1 MDKMSIIKELMD
13 QLIDDM
19 EMKPEDF
26 DERLG
31 RKKPEVEVLKIE
43 GKLDP
48 SKMKG
53 EDLSEEELED
63 MEDEEMHEDADQ
75 DMEMLEQSAEE
86 SPEDELKRRL
96 MKLRG

>member
-13 QLIDDM
+13 QLIDEM

-31 RKKPEVEVLKIE
+31 RKKPDIEVLKVE
-43 GKLDP
+43 GKIEP
-48 SKMKG
+48 SEMDLEDEG
-53 EDLSEEELED
+53 EDLDQEMD
-63 MEDEEMHEDADQ
+63 MVEDESI
-75 DMEMLEQSAEE
+75 EQ

>member
-31 RKKPEVEVLKIE
+31 RKKPDVEVLKIE
-43 GKLDP
+43 GKMDP
-48 SKMKG
+48 SKMVEG
-53 EDLSEEELED
+53 ESEEDLD
-63 MEDEEMHEDADQ
+63 DAEMHEDLDQ
-75 DMEMLEQSAEE
+75 DMEMLEDE
-86 SPEDELKRRL
+86 SPENELKRRL

>member
-31 RKKPEVEVLKIE
+31 RKKPDIEVLKIE
-43 GKLDP
+43 GKMDP
-48 SKMKG
+48 SKMVEGESK
-53 EDLSEEELED
+53 EDLD
-63 MEDEEMHEDADQ
+63 GAEMHEDLDQ
-75 DMEMLEQSAEE
+75 DMEMLEDE
-86 SPEDELKRRL
+86 SPENELKRRL